1 MTPIKPM
8 LLYILVAAFALS
20 GCGIAPNQPLKAAT
34 ARTRAAEIP
43 ATALMLVEASRN
55 LEQMVGQKIQVVACN
70 PRIESVYTINM
81 DGNGAFL
88 RDESGALV
96 PIRNHKAL
104 ASAVNDNL
112 TEVVRSAF
120 VTGTVVKR
128 FGVTDKRLSYALEVQ
143 DFQVTT
149 GYPERILV
157 RRDLIEVL
165 EASEPKGPDS
175 GLEVRLIETL
185 AGIGSVYTF
194 KARVVSQTLMGPREE
209 ILTGTYDASQRS
221 LGQLTRSR
229 PRR

>member
-1 MTPIKPM
+1 MNIIKP
-8 LLYILVAAFALS
+8 LLLIITAAAFTLS
-20 GCGIAPNQPLKAAT
+20 GCGVAPTQPLKATT
-34 ARTRAAEIP
+34 AKTQAKDVP

-81 DGNGAFL
+81 DGSGAFL
-88 RDESGALV
+88 RDETGALL
-96 PIRNHKAL
+96 PIRNHKGLMA
-104 ASAVNDNL
+104 ACNDNL

-128 FGVTDKRLSYALEVQ
+128 VGVTDKKFSYALEIQ

-157 RRDLIEVL
+157 RRDLIETL

-175 GLEVRLIETL
+175 GIEVRLIETL
-185 AGIGSVYTF
+185 AGMGSVYTF
-194 KARVVSQTLMGPREE
+194 KARIVSQTIMGPREQ
-209 ILTGTYDASQRS
+209 IVMGTYDASKRS
-221 LGQLTRSR
+221 LGQLTRSTVR
-229 PRR
+229 K